1 MRRDVFQAIA
11 DPNRRMILSMLATG
25 RLNVNQ
31 VADNFD
37 ITRSAVSQHMKILTE
52 CGLVTIRKSGRERY
66 CEAKL
71 DKLGEIWDWLNQYK
85 KFWENKFDAMEIALK
100 EIQSKNKQDGNKKMS
115 LLTPLQSRRLTL
127 PASLM
132 HPANWFLKCGPIPNW
147 LKNGGGQRILP
158 TRFACWNH
166 GLVVA

>member
-11 DPNRRMILSMLATG
+11 DPNRRIILSMLSDG
-25 RLNVNQ
+25 KLNVNQ

-52 CGLVTIRKSGRERY
+52 CGLVVINKKGRERY

-85 KFWENKFDAMEIALK
+85 KFWEGKFDAMENALK
-100 EIQSKNKQDGNKKMS
+100 ELQAKNKNDGNKK
-115 LLTPLQSRRLTL
+115 
-127 PASLM
+127 
-132 HPANWFLKCGPIPNW
+132 
-147 LKNGGGQRILP
+147 
-158 TRFACWNH
+158 
-166 GLVVA
+166 

>member
-11 DPNRRMILSMLATG
+11 DPNRRIILSMLSTG
-25 RLNVNQ
+25 KLSVNQ

-52 CGLVTIRKSGRERY
+52 CSLVSISKKGRERY

-85 KFWENKFDAMEIALK
+85 KFWEDKFDAMEQALK
-100 EIQSKNKQDGNKKMS
+100 EIQTKNKKHGNKK
-115 LLTPLQSRRLTL
+115 
-127 PASLM
+127 
-132 HPANWFLKCGPIPNW
+132 
-147 LKNGGGQRILP
+147 
-158 TRFACWNH
+158 
-166 GLVVA
+166 